1 VPPNATGQDF
11 TGTLIQTFSVSL
23 SANPSSGSV
32 PLNVDLTAQ
41 VLGSAVGTIN
51 YTFWWNCSN
60 PGTSVE
66 QVMAICGNI
75 PTPSLGECAEN
86 ANGKK
91 CNAVTEQ
98 SKTVNHVYTSDG
110 TYTAKVIAERGSTPP
125 AEARVSVVASLITY
139 SISGRIADS
148 SNNPISG
155 VTISDG
161 AGHTTTTNESG
172 RYTLSGLIAGT
183 YTLTPSRSGYSFSP
197 SSRQVTLPPNQT
209 SSNFTAILVQ
219 TYSSIS
225 GRVTDNGG
233 NPMAG
238 VTLLDGLGHSA
249 TTDSNG
255 NYTIGGLSPGGY
267 AITPSKS
274 GYAFSPSFRTV
285 TVPPSATAQDFAG
298 MATMYSIVGRVADS
312 AGNAIPD
319 VMILGI
325 ANQTPTTDSNGNY
338 ALSNLTVGT
347 YTLTPSKRGYT
358 FSPSTLQVTVPP
370 NQTGKNFVGN
380 IVPTTYSISGRVTDS
395 GGNAIS
401 GVIISAGLGANATTD
416 ANGNYTLSG
425 LAVGMYTL
433 IPSRSG
439 YTFSPTS
446 RTVSVPPNSPGQ
458 DFVGNGYCQAITSS
472 KARAATSNSY
482 ADVPPV
488 SPSYYIVATTEISK
502 TLLSTNMSQLGL
514 KVATRFRS
522 QFKTDSAPHR
532 LVLLQFG
539 APLFV
544 GGKLGVTLTP
554 GNPVPNP
561 AGADIDTVKGYVT
574 GFADGYIHAYRDYW
588 NQLPTLY
595 IGVGTSNDG
604 SLNVDEM
611 RRHGRAWGAMINS
624 INLDLEQKFQ
634 DLQLSRK
641 IFAFGAN
648 DMELGWNDPAH
659 TLAWIEGYKSTAWS
673 SLIDSGNTD
682 CVYSTGHCIN
692 GWELDKVLEKVIGD
706 GRTWAVPQIYHT
718 NGNDAVQWANLWKY
732 SGGKPPSIRGVLT
745 TYQACQQ
752 SETQDPL
759 CNGVINNKPEDAWQS
774 LRSKVTETLPSCSNW
789 QGPHLLTD
797 IRYFRSSKNPPWA
810 DLIRVNWPAQKA
822 AHEILTITWEAG
834 DPDGDPLFYEIL
846 YMPTETRLISC
857 NV

>member
-1 VPPNATGQDF
+1 
-11 TGTLIQTFSVSL
+11 
-23 SANPSSGSV
+23 
-32 PLNVDLTAQ
+32 
-41 VLGSAVGTIN
+41 
-51 YTFWWNCSN
+51 
-60 PGTSVE
+60 
-66 QVMAICGNI
+66 
-75 PTPSLGECAEN
+75 
-86 ANGKK
+86 
-91 CNAVTEQ
+91 
-98 SKTVNHVYTSDG
+98 
-110 TYTAKVIAERGSTPP
+110 
-125 AEARVSVVASLITY
+125 
-139 SISGRIADS
+139 
-148 SNNPISG
+148 
-155 VTISDG
+155 
-161 AGHTTTTNESG
+161 
-172 RYTLSGLIAGT
+172 
-183 YTLTPSRSGYSFSP
+183 
-197 SSRQVTLPPNQT
+197 
-209 SSNFTAILVQ
+209 
-219 TYSSIS
+219 
-225 GRVTDNGG
+225 
-233 NPMAG
+233 
-238 VTLLDGLGHSA
+238 
-249 TTDSNG
+249 
-255 NYTIGGLSPGGY
+255 
-267 AITPSKS
+267 
-274 GYAFSPSFRTV
+274 
-285 TVPPSATAQDFAG
+285 
-298 MATMYSIVGRVADS
+298 
-312 AGNAIPD
+312 
-319 VMILGI
+319 
-325 ANQTPTTDSNGNY
+325 
-338 ALSNLTVGT
+338 
-347 YTLTPSKRGYT
+347 
-358 FSPSTLQVTVPP
+358 
-370 NQTGKNFVGN
+370 
-380 IVPTTYSISGRVTDS
+380 
-395 GGNAIS
+395 
-401 GVIISAGLGANATTD
+401 
-416 ANGNYTLSG
+416 
-425 LAVGMYTL
+425 
-433 IPSRSG
+433 
-439 YTFSPTS
+439 
-446 RTVSVPPNSPGQ
+446 
-458 DFVGNGYCQAITSS
+458 
-472 KARAATSNSY
+472 
-482 ADVPPV
+482 
-488 SPSYYIVATTEISK
+488 VATTEISK

-846 YMPTETRLISC
+846 YMPTETRLISLGTVTGTMITVNLSDLPGSSAARIMVVANDSFHFTTATSEPFAVAPKPPRVNILAPASEAVLPPGQSVQLLGYAEDPEDGILPDAALSWYSNRDGFLGTGGQVLVTLSYGQHVITLRTIDSDGNTATASV
-857 NV
+857 NVFVGSRIYLPVIQKEFEGISPPNIYLPIILR